1 MFIFNYL
8 QKHLMQGTLS
18 CGKRMSNV
26 SEIVPLPDDHERATI
41 LQHYLGGDG
50 ISRSPG
56 EPPGLVFD
64 CES

>member
-1 MFIFNYL
+1 L
-8 QKHLMQGTLS
+8 T

-56 EPPGLVFD
+56 EPLGLCLIARVKI
-64 CES
+64 S